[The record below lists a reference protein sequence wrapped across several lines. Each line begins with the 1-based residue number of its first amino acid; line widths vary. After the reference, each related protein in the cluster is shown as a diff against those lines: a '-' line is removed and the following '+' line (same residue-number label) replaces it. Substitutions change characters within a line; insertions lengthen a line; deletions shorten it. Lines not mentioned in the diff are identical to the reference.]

1 MKFKSPGQ
9 SNPFA
14 LLPFIIFIA
23 IYLGAGLYFQAAG
36 VSMAFYQFPSVTAM
50 FIARPFRLLS
60 QPGSG
65 DV

>member
-1 MKFKSPGQ
+1 MKYKSPGQ

-36 VSMAFYQFPSVTAM
+36 VSMAFY
-50 FIARPFRLLS
+50 
-60 QPGSG
+60 
-65 DV
+65 